1 MTVSDS
7 TSGTRS
13 GDLQVATGPS
23 SQPPTFVDTHAHIQG
38 EEYTADLG
46 AVIERARAA
55 GAGCIVIPGVD
66 VETSRSAMA
75 LAEAYEGV
83 YAAAGFHPHEA
94 SRLDP
99 GTFAEIVSML
109 PHPRVVAVGEIGL
122 DYYYNH
128 SSREDQLACIDRM
141 LGLAEAWRLP
151 VIVHCRDAW
160 DDAAEVLAPWARR
173 VRNAFGVRPVGVMH
187 YFSGTLEQARFYM
200 DLGFVLSVHTSVTH
214 KKQDAMREVV
224 GQLPLESLVIE
235 TDSPYGAPQA
245 SRGKRNEPAY
255 IVEAAAQIA
264 ALHGVSLDVVAA
276 ATSANAARLF
286 QLPVGTGTVSAIR

>member
-1 MTVSDS
+1 VTGRNS
-7 TSGTRS
+7 TPGSHS
-13 GDLQVATGPS
+13 GDPRVATGLAS
-23 SQPPTFVDTHAHIQG
+23 RRSTFADTHAHLQG
-38 EEYTADLG
+38 EEYAGDLG

-55 GAGCIVIPGVD
+55 GVERIIVPGVD

-75 LAEAYEGV
+75 LAEAYDGL
-83 YAAAGFHPHEA
+83 YAAAGSHPHEA

-99 GTFAEIVSML
+99 SAFAEIVSML

-128 SSREDQLACIDRM
+128 SPREDQLACIERM

-160 DDAAEVLAPWARR
+160 DDMATVLGPWARR
-173 VRNAFGVRPVGVMH
+173 VCDGFGQRPVGVMH
-187 YFSGTLEQARFYM
+187 YFSGTLEQARFYI

-214 KKQDAMREVV
+214 KKQEAMRGVV
-224 GQLPLESLVIE
+224 AQLPLESLVIE

-245 SRGKRNEPAY
+245 YRGKRNEPAY
-255 IVEAAAQIA
+255 VVEAAAQIA
-264 ALHGVSLDVVAA
+264 ALHSVSLDAVAA

-286 QLPVGTGTVSAIR
+286 QLPVGTGTVSAMR